1 MSGMSGTGIDVGR
14 GPRRAGKSRIMA
26 ALSNAGAALA
36 AGAAALASTLTTT
49 TSGSEEVTRTK
60 NTQRDLRRTRT
71 GQVVEVNKRTGG
83 RPAESYHANGGGTKL
98 DARTL
103 PHVLDRATYRSYW
116 RARDRRSMGR
126 WPGIGDPNATV
137 SYRKQLAAEATAQ
150 KPKRSSRK
158 GLGAMAAAMAL
169 GSGLPRP

>member
-1 MSGMSGTGIDVGR
+1 MSGMSGTGIDVGHK
-14 GPRRAGKSRIMA
+14 PRRAGKSRIMA

-49 TSGSEEVTRTK
+49 SGSEEVTRTK
-60 NTQRDLRRTRT
+60 NAQRDLRRTRT
-71 GQVVEVNKRTGG
+71 GQVIEVNRGGG
-83 RPAESYHANGGGTKL
+83 RPAETYHANGGGTKL

-137 SYRKQLAAEATAQ
+137 SYRKQLAAEAAVQ

-158 GLGAMAAAMAL
+158 SLGAVAAAMAL
-169 GSGLPRP
+169 GSGLPRS